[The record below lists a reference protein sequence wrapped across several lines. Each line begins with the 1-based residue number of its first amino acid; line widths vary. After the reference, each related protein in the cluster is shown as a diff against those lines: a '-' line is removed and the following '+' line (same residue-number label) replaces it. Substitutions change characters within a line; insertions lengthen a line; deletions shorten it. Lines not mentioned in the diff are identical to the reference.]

1 MNGALPIID
10 IVLNGLMIPIF
21 LLVLRAAVS
30 LEHRLTKVETLLGTC
45 FDKKEIQ
52 K

>member
-1 MNGALPIID
+1 MRDAFPIINL
-10 IVLNGLMIPIF
+10 VLNGIMIPIF

-45 FDKKEIQ
+45 FEKEI
-52 K
+52 KK